1 MKKLTKCQEKID
13 KKTEIYYYI
22 FNTEEVV
29 KVCYKNYFQF
39 MEQEK
44 KKEKYM
50 LHEESETYTPQE
62 ENPIS
67 YKHDKTYKDILSDKE
82 EVAYI
87 INQVLDLEEEKGIQP
102 EEIEKYKN
110 SFLTKQ
116 FKNKEADIVY
126 KMKEKDIFFLIE
138 HQSKIDYS
146 MPYRLE
152 EYRMEIIRSA
162 IDEKKVK
169 TKNYKMPEVIPI
181 VIYTGEEAWKVRI
194 YLRKLDDEL
203 FQNVD
208 LLKYNVIDI
217 NQYTQEELLESN
229 HVIDKVFLMEKT
241 KSGEEFAKVLEEIFS
256 KTSKEERQKLC
267 DILKWLLQEKLT
279 DDKVKELIKKAEG
292 EDEDMLAV
300 VEMLRNENRMLR
312 EEGRKEGREEICNII
327 KRLLGGNVTQDKVKE
342 LIKKAEGEDED
353 MLAVVEMLR
362 NENRM
367 LREEGR
373 REGREEI
380 CNIIKR
386 LLGGNVTQEKVKEL
400 IKKEEGDKEMLAVA
414 EMLRNENRMLREEGR
429 KEGRRE
435 GVKEGIRK
443 MVKEMK
449 KKGLEDRLIK
459 EITGLSSEEIRN
471 IN

>member
-1 MKKLTKCQEKID
+1 MKKLTKCQEEID
-13 KKTEIYYYI
+13 KKTKIYYYI

-39 MEQEK
+39 IEQEK

-229 HVIDKVFLMEKT
+229 HLIDKVFLMEKT

-256 KTSKEERQKLC
+256 KTSKKERQKLC

-312 EEGRKEGREEICNII
+312 EEGR
-327 KRLLGGNVTQDKVKE
+327 
-342 LIKKAEGEDED
+342 
-353 MLAVVEMLR
+353 
-362 NENRM
+362 
-367 LREEGR
+367 
-373 REGREEI
+373 REGREEG
-380 CNIIKR
+380 K
-386 LLGGNVTQEKVKEL
+386 
-400 IKKEEGDKEMLAVA
+400 
-414 EMLRNENRMLREEGR
+414 

-435 GVKEGIRK
+435 
-443 MVKEMK
+443 
-449 KKGLEDRLIK
+449 
-459 EITGLSSEEIRN
+459 TN
-471 IN
+471 Y

>member
-1 MKKLTKCQEKID
+1 MKKLTKCQEEID

-87 INQVLDLEEEKGIQP
+87 INQVLD
-102 EEIEKYKN
+102 
-110 SFLTKQ
+110 
-116 FKNKEADIVY
+116 
-126 KMKEKDIFFLIE
+126 
-138 HQSKIDYS
+138 KIDYS

-229 HVIDKVFLMEKT
+229 HLIDKVFLMEKT

-256 KTSKEERQKLC
+256 KTSKKERQKLC

-312 EEGRKEGREEICNII
+312 EEGR
-327 KRLLGGNVTQDKVKE
+327 
-342 LIKKAEGEDED
+342 
-353 MLAVVEMLR
+353 
-362 NENRM
+362 
-367 LREEGR
+367 
-373 REGREEI
+373 REGREEG
-380 CNIIKR
+380 K
-386 LLGGNVTQEKVKEL
+386 
-400 IKKEEGDKEMLAVA
+400 
-414 EMLRNENRMLREEGR
+414 

>member
-229 HVIDKVFLMEKT
+229 HLIDKVFLMEKT

-279 DDKVKELIKKAEG
+279 DDKVKEI
-292 EDEDMLAV
+292 
-300 VEMLRNENRMLR
+300 
-312 EEGRKEGREEICNII
+312 
-327 KRLLGGNVTQDKVKE
+327 
-342 LIKKAEGEDED
+342 IKKAEGEDED